1 VALHPLG
8 GTRYSKK
15 LFLFLC
21 NLICLM
27 SDQINVTAKCKNQ
40 HINFLATNPEQ
51 RNFAGSDQVSQP
63 FKELCLKELR
73 NLLPSFMSILSNT
86 LPNLS
91 ITDEPFQPVLVSTL
105 IRSRF
110 QVKHA
115 TLLIPV
121 DLFLLYWW
129 RSFTVHGIKV
139 TLFLN
144 RRGEWFFIASGGAC
158 VGAAVMLVGVHQP
171 CSE

>member
-1 VALHPLG
+1 
-8 GTRYSKK
+8 
-15 LFLFLC
+15 
-21 NLICLM
+21 
-27 SDQINVTAKCKNQ
+27 
-40 HINFLATNPEQ
+40 
-51 RNFAGSDQVSQP
+51 
-63 FKELCLKELR
+63 
-73 NLLPSFMSILSNT
+73 MSILSNT